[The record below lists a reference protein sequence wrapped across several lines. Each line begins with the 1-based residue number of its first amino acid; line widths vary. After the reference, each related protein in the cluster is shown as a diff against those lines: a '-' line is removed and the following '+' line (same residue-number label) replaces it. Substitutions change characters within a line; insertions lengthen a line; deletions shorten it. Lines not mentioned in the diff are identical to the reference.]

1 MSRAKDCAFKQH
13 HNGFPEKKKN
23 CCSPYHYR
31 QSHGHNVHHLYHL
44 EDGPRPKVGL
54 IWNGYCNLVLV
65 IPATCRKSPC
75 NPLGFAS
82 QMVIFSEMGGHW
94 HLLCAIIQQL
104 FLADWHHNYW
114 HSNSQPDLWAKFL
127 LPPSLQKRVCPLPN
141 QDRSEVWFCD
151 RHELSIVSAG
161 CSTQWAGC
169 EMKTLGYCSG
179 WFLASLLCCHASS
192 FQVFCLCLKFGS
204 EIATRICVDPWSP
217 WSKQKKMEN
226 QQ

>member
-1 MSRAKDCAFKQH
+1 
-13 HNGFPEKKKN
+13 
-23 CCSPYHYR
+23 
-31 QSHGHNVHHLYHL
+31 
-44 EDGPRPKVGL
+44 
-54 IWNGYCNLVLV
+54 
-65 IPATCRKSPC
+65 
-75 NPLGFAS
+75 
-82 QMVIFSEMGGHW
+82 MVIFSEMGGHW
-94 HLLCAIIQQL
+94 PLLCAIIQQL

-179 WFLASLLCCHASS
+179 WFLASLLCCRASS
-192 FQVFCLCLKFGS
+192 FQVFCLCLKFRS

-217 WSKQKKMEN
+217 WSKQKKVGKSAIKPASKVITSHTHCVNALDIVYIHFEELQPSSGTESSGFSCCRVVAKRESSSHQPKCRN
-226 QQ
+226 EKWWKSVRKLTCLTV